1 LASGHGKIKLN
12 TKNNGKDINMVMKV
26 KKDEVTM
33 DVVRSLALE
42 LSDVVDN
49 KVVLSQEEQE
59 NLYDSITCILEDYFD
74 YPDYT
79 NYN

>member
-1 LASGHGKIKLN
+1 
-12 TKNNGKDINMVMKV
+12 MVMKV

-59 NLYDSITCILEDYFD
+59 NLYDAMTCFLEAYFD

>member
-1 LASGHGKIKLN
+1 
-12 TKNNGKDINMVMKV
+12 MKV

-59 NLYDSITCILEDYFD
+59 NLYDATVCFLEGYFD